1 MMSKW
6 IGSVKSI
13 SLQEPT
19 KKKPLF
25 CSELLFS
32 ANWTHKNTTVVSR
45 NFPLSRS
52 TENRPLGTDKHQKT
66 NLLLQPE
73 QLQNAPKISCAT
85 SLREREGDLRMRS
98 LFASNH
104 QSSRTDAI
112 KSCPNI
118 ATDPRSL
125 YPGPHPH
132 LSLKLLFLLYEFHC
146 SSGVLYLLVSIRRR
160 ALLVGGRRGGI
171 GMVMSWKQHL
181 VRSSRLLLNAA
192 ARRTTIHEVLFF
204 SFLFVRSVFVSS
216 CVLCQ
221 SEFANSCSSRCFVS
235 IASCLCGSMD
245 LHWFKQ
251 RPRYEP
257 PFLCCWSMFFFCT
270 PFTCKV
276 SSLSGVPDP
285 SLLSSIGKGVCTSVI
300 CVCVCVCMSFEHSIY
315 LKSWSCHMSTI
326 HIFLNV
332 RSTEGDYLVPKTQ
345 YKTEVLGCTCSKK
358 KWSWNKVEV

>member
-221 SEFANSCSSRCFVS
+221 SEFANSYVSFPLHLVSVEAWTCIDSNRGRGTSPLFYAVGACSSF
-235 IASCLCGSMD
+235 A
-245 LHWFKQ
+245 
-251 RPRYEP
+251 
-257 PFLCCWSMFFFCT
+257 
-270 PFTCKV
+270 
-276 SSLSGVPDP
+276 
-285 SLLSSIGKGVCTSVI
+285 LLSLARFPLSLEFLIHLSYLQLGKVYARLLS
-300 CVCVCVCMSFEHSIY
+300 VCVCVFVCPSNFPFTWNHDLATWAQSTFFWMSDQLRAIILSQK
-315 LKSWSCHMSTI
+315 LNTKQKSCVAPAQKKSDLGTK
-326 HIFLNV
+326 L
-332 RSTEGDYLVPKTQ
+332 RSRV
-345 YKTEVLGCTCSKK
+345 
-358 KWSWNKVEV
+358 